1 MGSRRACDEE
11 CRVDPIGRLGQDGLG
26 VSTVE
31 RADVVVIGAGVVGL
45 SVAACAS
52 RDGRSL
58 LLLERH
64 DSFGRETS
72 SRSSEV
78 IHASIYY
85 PSGSLKAR
93 LCVEGNERMYALC
106 RAHGIPHR
114 NTGKLVVACSADEEA
129 RLPRLL
135 EGAVAAGAKGVRIV
149 SREEVAR
156 LEPQVSARAALH
168 CPTSGIVDSH
178 SLMRHFLAVAE
189 SAGAAPVFGVE
200 VVGLRQEAGG
210 WTVEVRE
217 RDGGRYAVFAR
228 AVVNSAGLEAGNVAA
243 LAGIDQDAA
252 HYRIHYRKGVYFRV
266 TCGLGQL
273 PQMLIYPVPP
283 MDATV
288 GIHTVPDLGGGMRL
302 GPHDDWAPE
311 IDYTVDEG
319 LRDLFFEACSPF
331 LPTLRREDLAPD
343 TAGIQAKRYGPG
355 EPSRDFVIRH
365 EADRGLDGLINLVGI
380 ESPGLTSSPAIGPM
394 VAGMV
399 DEILH

>member
-1 MGSRRACDEE
+1 M
-11 CRVDPIGRLGQDGLG
+11 
-26 VSTVE
+26 E
-31 RADVVVIGAGVVGL
+31 REDVVVVGAGVVGL
-45 SVAACAS
+45 SVAASAS
-52 RDGRSL
+52 RDRRSL

-85 PSGSLKAR
+85 PPGSLKAR

-106 RAHGIPHR
+106 RSHGIPHR
-114 NTGKLVVACSADEEA
+114 NTGKLIVACTAAEEA

-135 EGAVAAGAKGVRIV
+135 EAAIASGARDVRIV
-149 SREEVAR
+149 SRDEVSR
-156 LEPQVSARAALH
+156 LEPKVEARAALY

-178 SLMRHFLAVAE
+178 ALMKHYLAA
-189 SAGAAPVFGVE
+189 AQADGATPVFGVE
-200 VVGLRQEAGG
+200 VEALSRQAGG
-210 WTVEVRE
+210 WGVEVRE
-217 RDGGRYAVFAR
+217 RSGERYRVSAR
-228 AVVNSAGLEAGNVAA
+228 VVVNCAGLESGHVAA

-252 HYRIHYRKGVYFRV
+252 RYRIHYRKGVYFRV
-266 TCGLGQL
+266 IRGHAEL

-302 GPHDDWAPE
+302 GPHDDWSAE

-319 LRDLFFEACSPF
+319 LRDRFFEACSPF
-331 LPTLRREDLAPD
+331 LPTLRPEDLAPD

-355 EPSRDFVIRH
+355 EPSCDFAIRH

-394 VAGMV
+394 VAGMIR
-399 DEILH
+399 EILS